1 MATRISLSGGLQ
13 PNPNRDDIGGA
24 LVKEIRRKRSSY
36 PLIEYMRDRLDN
48 LAKAGG
54 YRNYTDF
61 QYKNR
66 HK

>member
-24 LVKEIRRKRSSY
+24 LKREIHHRRSSY

-48 LAKAGG
+48 LARAGG
-54 YRNYTDF
+54 YRDYSDF
-61 QYKNR
+61 KYQNR